1 MFKNQEEIAEIP
13 WKRNEERAFE
23 NLSPKGIFFYKRD
36 RGKVAK
42 CAA

>member
-23 NLSPKGIFFYKRD
+23 NLSPKGIFFFTREIGEK
-36 RGKVAK
+36 
-42 CAA
+42 